1 MFLAINIEY
10 YIIIKNRHLNNYHKN
25 HSSIYIYHVRII
37 LRYQLKYIIII
48 EFKLYYNYYNY
59 ITICNANRNKIS
71 I

>member
-37 LRYQLKYIIII
+37 LRYQLKNIIYQYI
-48 EFKLYYNYYNY
+48 
-59 ITICNANRNKIS
+59 
-71 I
+71 